1 MSQSQKVILG
11 KVGAPYGIK
20 GWLKLTPYTDDPE
33 GIFDYETLFVQMNG
47 QWQELK
53 VAQWRRHNNGLVFK
67 FDAVDDRNQAQVY
80 TNAEIAVSEE
90 DLPQLEE
97 GEFYW
102 RDLIGLEV
110 TSESGYQM
118 GQVTDLLETGSN
130 DVLVVRAKPNDA
142 FGKTE
147 RLIPFLTDQVIK
159 EIDQSNKTI
168 LVDWDPGF

>member
-1 MSQSQKVILG
+1 MSQSQKVVLG

-20 GWLKLTPYTDDPE
+20 GWLKLTPYTDNPE
-33 GIFDYETLFVQMNG
+33 GIFDYETLYVQLNG
-47 QWQELK
+47 QWQQHQ

-80 TNAEIAVSEE
+80 TNAEIAVAEE
-90 DLPQLEE
+90 DLPELEE
-97 GEFYW
+97 DEFYW

-110 TSESGYQM
+110 TNENGYQM
-118 GQVTDLLETGSN
+118 GQVIDLLETGSN
-130 DVLVVRAKPNDA
+130 DVLVVRAKPSDA

-159 EIDQSNKTI
+159 EIDQQTKTI
-168 LVDWDPGF
+168 VVDWDPGF

>member
-1 MSQSQKVILG
+1 MTQSQKVILG

-20 GWLKLTPYTDDPE
+20 GWLKLTPYTDNPE
-33 GIFDYETLFVQMNG
+33 GIFDYETLFVQLNG
-47 QWQELK
+47 QWQEHT

-67 FDAVDDRNQAQVY
+67 FDAIDDRNQAQVY

-90 DLPQLEE
+90 DLPELEE
-97 GEFYW
+97 DEFYW

-110 TSESGYQM
+110 KSESGYQM
-118 GQVTDLLETGSN
+118 GQVADLLETGSN

-147 RLIPFLTDQVIK
+147 RLIPFITDQVIK
-159 EIDQSNKTI
+159 EIDQSNKLI
-168 LVDWDPGF
+168 VVDWDPGF

>member
-1 MSQSQKVILG
+1 MSVSQKVVLG

-20 GWLKLTPYTDDPE
+20 GWLKLTPYTDNPE
-33 GIFDYETLFVQMNG
+33 GIFDYETLLIQMNG
-47 QWQELK
+47 QWQEQK

-67 FDAVDDRNQAQVY
+67 LDNVDDRDQAQVY
-80 TNAEIAVSEE
+80 TNAEIAIAED
-90 DLPQLEE
+90 DLPELDE

-110 TSESGYQM
+110 HSESGYHM

-147 RLIPFLTDQVIK
+147 RLIPFLADQVIK
-159 EIDQSNKTI
+159 EVNQSTKTI
-168 LVDWDPGF
+168 VVDWDPGF